1 MANQLSAED
10 AEEMAMLQSFHP
22 TRKQTYDNFL
32 DDVLPSSMELDAAAR
47 RGVHGTRAC
56 ARTPRARD
64 APASK
69 TLPPH
74 SII

>member
-47 RGVHGTRAC
+47 RGV
-56 ARTPRARD
+56 PR
-64 APASK
+64 
-69 TLPPH
+69 
-74 SII
+74 

>member
-47 RGVHGTRAC
+47 RGVPRVARRRTR
-56 ARTPRARD
+56 PV
-64 APASK
+64 SNHSE
-69 TLPPH
+69 PPPPPT
-74 SII
+74 